1 MQNKYI
7 LRLTLLGL
15 FVNIIVNMIFYR
27 YFMIEEMIL
36 KQVAAENIRI
46 ADLYV
51 KHVWETNPTAIKKLH
66 KSNYI
71 NLLQDQDFI
80 KFAISS
86 ANWFVNLNSNV
97 SLYDNQGNKFITN
110 GLLKLKTMPAYP
122 YDTIYETF
130 ITKIDEFFFH
140 EPSTQQTF
148 NDGFKGVTSHVLL
161 PKILMQKD
169 GSDKEEKAAFISSY
183 IPIIDSKNGDFSI
196 DGVLEINTDITYQ
209 WNNIQALEKKVFVT
223 FIILFVI
230 LCAIVVTNTN
240 YAQRI
245 IDKQYEINRTTEAN
259 MLRIKN
265 ESSAHTQF
273 LANVSHELRTPLNAI
288 IGFSELIISDKTKVE
303 NLNYINDIYSAGKH
317 LLAVIND
324 ILDLSKA
331 SADKLKVDIVDL
343 DLNKLITSSIRLIQP
358 KADETK
364 VELIEKLPKD
374 HIIIK
379 ADLKR
384 LKQVFLNLL
393 SNSVKFTNPNGSVTV
408 QVEKD
413 ELAGVVYIRV
423 IDTGIGIEEK
433 NIPKALSTFGQID
446 NSLGKKYEGT
456 GLGLPL
462 TRKLIELM
470 HGKFDLQ
477 SKIGIGTTV
486 TLTFT
491 YDSSIEV

>member
-1 MQNKYI
+1 
-7 LRLTLLGL
+7 
-15 FVNIIVNMIFYR
+15 
-27 YFMIEEMIL
+27 MIEEMIL

-66 KSNYI
+66 NSNYI

-80 KFAISS
+80 KFSVIS
-86 ANWFVNLNSNV
+86 ANWFINLNSNI

-110 GLLKLKTMPAYP
+110 GLLKLKTMPP
-122 YDTIYETF
+122 YTYDSIYEAF
-130 ITKIDEFFFH
+130 ITKIDAFFFH
-140 EPSTQQTF
+140 EPSTQQNF
-148 NDGFKGVTSHVLL
+148 NNGFKGITSHVLI

-169 GSDKEEKAAFISSY
+169 GNNKEETAAFISSY
-183 IPIIDSKNGDFSI
+183 IPIIDSKNGDFHI

-209 WNNIQALEKKVFVT
+209 WNNIQALEKKVFIT

-230 LCAIVVTNTN
+230 LCTIVVTNTN

-245 IDKQYEINRTTEAN
+245 IDKQYEINRTTEIN

-288 IGFSELIISDKTKVE
+288 IGFSELIIADKTKVE

-343 DLNKLITSSIRLIQP
+343 DLNKLITASIRLIQP

-364 VELIEKLPKD
+364 VKLIEKLPKD

-393 SNSVKFTNPNGSVTV
+393 SNSVKFTNPDGSVTV

-413 ELAGVVYIRV
+413 EIAGIVYIRV

-462 TRKLIELM
+462 TRKLVELM

>member
-7 LRLTLLGL
+7 IRLTLLGL
-15 FVNIIVNMIFYR
+15 FLNIIVNMIFYR
-27 YFMIEEMIL
+27 NFMIEEMIL

-46 ADLYV
+46 ADLYT
-51 KHVWETNPTAIKKLH
+51 KRVWQNNEAAIEKLR
-66 KSNYI
+66 KSNYTY
-71 NLLQDQDFI
+71 LLQDPDFI
-80 KFAISS
+80 KLATTS
-86 ANWFVNLNSNV
+86 ANLFINLSSNI

-110 GLLKLKTMPAYP
+110 SLFKLKTMPHSL
-122 YDTIYETF
+122 YDNIYDIIF
-130 ITKIDEFFFH
+130 TKMDKYFFH
-140 EPSTQQTF
+140 QFSSQQNF
-148 NDGFKGVTSHVLL
+148 SNAFKGVTSHVLL
-161 PKILMQKD
+161 AKILAEKA
-169 GSDKEEKAAFISSY
+169 GNDKEEEAVFISSY
-183 IPIIDSKNGDFSI
+183 IPIINGKDGKFAI
-196 DGVLEINTDITYQ
+196 DGVLEINTNITYQ
-209 WNNIQALEKKVFVT
+209 WNNIMVLEKKVFIT
-223 FIILFVI
+223 FMILFVI
-230 LCAIVVTNTN
+230 LCAIIIINTN
-240 YAQRI
+240 HAQQI
-245 IDKQYEINRTTEAN
+245 IDRQYEKIRTTEAN

-273 LANVSHELRTPLNAI
+273 FANVSHELRTPLNAI
-288 IGFSELIISDKTKVE
+288 IGFSELILSDMTRQE
-303 NLNYINDIYSAGKH
+303 NSDYIKDINNAGKH

-331 SADKLKVDIVDL
+331 SADKLKVDIIDL
-343 DLNKLITSSIRLIQP
+343 DLNKLISSSIRLMQP
-358 KADETK
+358 KAAETK

-379 ADLKR
+379 ADPKR

-393 SNSVKFTNPNGSVTV
+393 SNSVKFTNTSGSITV

-413 ELAGVVYIRV
+413 ELAGLVYIFV

-446 NSLGKKYEGT
+446 NSLSKKYEGT

-462 TRKLIELM
+462 TKKLVELM

-477 SKIGIGTTV
+477 SKIGIGTTI